1 MTTKYDID
9 QTVFIKAKILGIS
22 VGNKNDVSYH
32 VILSGSDGF
41 DVLRCWIEEEQIY
54 GCAEPSDK
62 VSTDEV

>member
-9 QTVFIKAKILGIS
+9 QTVLIKAQILGIS
-22 VGNKNDVSYH
+22 ARNKNKVSYQ
-32 VILSGSDGF
+32 VIFSDADGL
-41 DVLRCWIEEEQIY
+41 DVVRWIEEEQIY